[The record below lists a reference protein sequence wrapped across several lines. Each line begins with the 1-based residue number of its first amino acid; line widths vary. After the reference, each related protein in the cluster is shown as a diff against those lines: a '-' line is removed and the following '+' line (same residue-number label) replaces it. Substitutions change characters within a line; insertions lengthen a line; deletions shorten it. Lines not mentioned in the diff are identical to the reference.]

1 LGNFLGDFLLSLG
14 DFLTKTSGHPGWQS
28 GILGKKK
35 QLATPEINSW
45 IFFSL
50 VLGTEEETRFQI
62 SSS

>member
-28 GILGKKK
+28 GILGK
-35 QLATPEINSW
+35 INSW

-50 VLGTEEETRFQI
+50 VLGTEEETRNKK
-62 SSS
+62 